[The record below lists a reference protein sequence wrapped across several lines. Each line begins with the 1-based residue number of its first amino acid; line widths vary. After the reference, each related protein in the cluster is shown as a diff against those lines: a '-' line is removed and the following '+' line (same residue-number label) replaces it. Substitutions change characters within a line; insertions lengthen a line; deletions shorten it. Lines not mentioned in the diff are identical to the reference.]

1 MNYYKRHIGDYSA
14 ATRHLSILEHGVY
27 MLLLDL
33 YYTSEAPLNPRHKSK
48 CVEKL
53 AHAQKDECAVGGLLC
68 LKCNFF
74 TLHGMTGW
82 HQSRCEAEID
92 IFRVK
97 LETNR
102 VTGRRG
108 GRPNKETQTVNSE
121 NPEITQSVSVNTKHE
136 TLTTN
141 HKPLTTNHKNT
152 NTPPEGVSESVWA
165 DFCQHRKDKRS
176 RITDTAIDG
185 IRREAE
191 RAGWGLEA
199 ALRECCSRGWT
210 GFKADWVMEKPKSAE
225 TFAERDARNGRK
237 RWEEMTGQA
246 HPDNLSKI
254 FASSINAD
262 SLLLEVSP

>member
-33 YYTSEAPLNPRHKSK
+33 YYTSEAPLNRDTKEVCRK
-48 CVEKL
+48 VG
-53 AHAQKDECAVGGLLC
+53 ARAKDECAAVVVVL
-68 LKCNFF
+68 NDFF
-74 TLHGMTGW
+74 TLTDDGW